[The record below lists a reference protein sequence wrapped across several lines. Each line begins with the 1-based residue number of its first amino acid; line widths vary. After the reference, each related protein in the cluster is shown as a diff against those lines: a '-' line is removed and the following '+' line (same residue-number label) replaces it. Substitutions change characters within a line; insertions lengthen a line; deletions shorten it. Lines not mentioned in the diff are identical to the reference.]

1 MSFVPIAKAMN
12 VMVYAKNTDFFSFF
26 NSPYYSHVNASAVD
40 IYPKKRNADEVLA
53 FSPVEGVISKIH
65 EVKSPVPK
73 HFKASET
80 EHLIVVSPRENPN
93 VAVKLLHI
101 NSNLERGMRINVGD
115 YLGKLVRS
123 GFFNF
128 WTNKHL
134 HIEVRSLKNPLRAK
148 GAYHLAPV
156 NSCDN
161 DLRWQ
166 KGPSFEGG
174 RFEEIKENYAI
185 IGLKEGV
192 VKIGKFWGFGCIT
205 RGVEGVVDGGIPH
218 YGYGGVHLINSSKI
232 RVGDKIRVEDNTI
245 GTVTSVFKSAIKFKC
260 SPAFIYLNNHL
271 IKGLSMYCQLEETST
286 IKVIPQFPN
295 AFKNFKMGSDVY
307 FKLVTQ
313 ISGR

>member
-1 MSFVPIAKAMN
+1 MN

-40 IYPKKRNADEVLA
+40 IYPKKRDADEALA

-65 EVKSPVPK
+65 EVKSPTPK

-101 NSNLERGMRINVGD
+101 NSNLERGAHINVGD

-134 HIEVRSLKNPLRAK
+134 HIEVRSLENPLRAK
-148 GAYHLAPV
+148 GAYNIAPV

-161 DLRWQ
+161 DLRLQ
-166 KGPSFEGG
+166 NGNPFEGA
-174 RFEEIKENYAI
+174 RFEEIKENYAL
-185 IGLKEGV
+185 IGLKEGI
-192 VKIGKFWGFGCIT
+192 VKIGEFWGFGCISH
-205 RGVEGVVDGGIPH
+205 GVEGVVDGGIPH
-218 YGYGGVHLINSSKI
+218 YGYGGVHLKNSSKT
-232 RVGDKIRVEDNTI
+232 RVGDKIRVGDNTI
-245 GTVTSVFKSAIKFKC
+245 GTVISVFKNAIKFKC
-260 SPAFIYLNNHL
+260 SSVFIYVNNHL
-271 IKGLSMYCQLEETST
+271 IKGLSMYCRLEEANT